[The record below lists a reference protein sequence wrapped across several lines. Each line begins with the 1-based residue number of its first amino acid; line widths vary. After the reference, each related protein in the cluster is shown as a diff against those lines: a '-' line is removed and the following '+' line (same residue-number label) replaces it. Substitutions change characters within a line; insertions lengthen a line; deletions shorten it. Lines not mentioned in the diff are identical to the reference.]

1 MNMNFKIYDILSSLI
16 PGFLFLI
23 ILLDALKLNY
33 DKDWI
38 IVYTAEAFV
47 LGYLINT
54 IGSWLEDFYFFT
66 WGGKPSNQLLD
77 GKGIWKVKFYS
88 NQGVKEKLIS
98 ESSENPT
105 NDELF
110 CIAMRHVHSS
120 KDTRVDDFNSLYVF
134 SRSLLTT
141 TVLSILILLPTYYN
155 DFRFYLI
162 FIPLLIIFWI
172 RSKQRGYY
180 YAKEVLNV
188 YLMRKG

>member
-23 ILLDALKLNY
+23 IILDALKLNY

-38 IVYTAEAFV
+38 IVYTAEAFL

-66 WGGKPSNQLLD
+66 WGGKPSNRLLE
-77 GKGIWKVKFYS
+77 GKSIWKVKFCEYERAKQKLAEDAPKNSS
-88 NQGVKEKLIS
+88 N
-98 ESSENPT
+98 
-105 NDELF
+105 DDLF
-110 CIAMRHVHSS
+110 NIAMRYANGS
-120 KDTRVDDFNSLYVF
+120 KDSRIDDFNSLYVF

-141 TVLSILILLPTYYN
+141 ALLSIIILISFHYNDCRYYILLSVLLLIL
-155 DFRFYLI
+155 
-162 FIPLLIIFWI
+162 WI
-172 RSKQRGYY
+172 RCKQRGYY

-188 YLMRKG
+188 YLKQKG